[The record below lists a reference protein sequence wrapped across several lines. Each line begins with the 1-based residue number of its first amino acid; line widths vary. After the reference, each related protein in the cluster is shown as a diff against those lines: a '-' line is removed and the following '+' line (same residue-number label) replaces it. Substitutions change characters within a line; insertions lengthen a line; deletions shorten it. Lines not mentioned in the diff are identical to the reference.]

1 MNPQGAFLFLL
12 GFVIDLYIF
21 LVLTRF
27 LLQLVRAD
35 FYNPV
40 SQFVVKATN
49 PILMP
54 LRKII
59 PGYGGMDI
67 AALVAVVA
75 LIVFKLVL
83 VSLLAMGALRFSP
96 LQLLVVTVSEIA
108 RLLLD
113 YLFWTIIL
121 RIVLSWLAPDPRIT
135 ELDWAS
141 QPLLSTSVG
150 TTDGS
155 HPVSVTGAR
164 PLDAAPVSGSIRYT
178 LLALLTPY
186 NRPMTDGS
194 ASKRRC
200 HRV

>member
-59 PGYGGMDI
+59 PGYGGMDV

-96 LQLLVVTVSEIA
+96 LQLLVVTVTELA

-121 RIVLSWLAPDPRIT
+121 RIILSWVSPDPRNPVVQLVGQIT
-135 ELDWAS
+135 EPVMAPARKLLPPMGGLD
-141 QPLLSTSVG
+141 LSPIIV
-150 TTDGS
+150 
-155 HPVSVTGAR
+155 
-164 PLDAAPVSGSIRYT
+164 
-178 LLALLTPY
+178 LLAIQFIQILFGL
-186 NRPMTDGS
+186 
-194 ASKRRC
+194 
-200 HRV
+200 

>member
-59 PGYGGMDI
+59 PGYGGMDV

-75 LIVFKLVL
+75 LIVFQLVL

-96 LQLLVVTVSEIA
+96 LQLLVVTVTELA

-121 RIVLSWLAPDPRIT
+121 RIVLSWVAPDPRNPVVQLVGQIT
-135 ELDWAS
+135 EPVMAPARKLLPPMGGLD
-141 QPLLSTSVG
+141 LSPIIV
-150 TTDGS
+150 
-155 HPVSVTGAR
+155 
-164 PLDAAPVSGSIRYT
+164 
-178 LLALLTPY
+178 LLAIQFIQILFGL
-186 NRPMTDGS
+186 
-194 ASKRRC
+194 
-200 HRV
+200 

>member
-21 LVLTRF
+21 LVITRF

-49 PILMP
+49 PVLMP

-75 LIVFKLVL
+75 LLVFKLLL
-83 VSLLAMGALRFSP
+83 VSLLTFGALRISP
-96 LQLLVVTVSEIA
+96 LDLLLATVTGLA
-108 RLLLD
+108 RLLLN
-113 YLFWTIIL
+113 YLFWAIIL
-121 RIVLSWLAPDPRIT
+121 RIILSWVAPDPRNPVVRLVAQIT
-135 ELDWAS
+135 EPVMAPARKLIPPMGGLD
-141 QPLLSTSVG
+141 LSPIIV
-150 TTDGS
+150 
-155 HPVSVTGAR
+155 
-164 PLDAAPVSGSIRYT
+164 
-178 LLALLTPY
+178 LLAIQFIQILFRL
-186 NRPMTDGS
+186 
-194 ASKRRC
+194 
-200 HRV
+200 